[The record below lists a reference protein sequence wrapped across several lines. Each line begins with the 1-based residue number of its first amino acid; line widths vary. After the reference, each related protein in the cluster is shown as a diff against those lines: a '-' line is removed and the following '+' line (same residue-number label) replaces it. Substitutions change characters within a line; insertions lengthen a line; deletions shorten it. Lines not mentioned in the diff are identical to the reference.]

1 MAKYKVLQKFQD
13 IKTNEVYE
21 VGSEITMNVSRAE
34 EVEKNLEKYDGSF
47 LERTDNKPAADPIEN
62 EDETTEESQ
71 EE

>member
-1 MAKYKVLQKFQD
+1 MAKYKVLQKFRD
-13 IKTNEVYE
+13 IKTDEVYE

-47 LERTDNKPAADPIEN
+47 LERTDNKPATDQVEI
-62 EDETTEESQ
+62 EDETNESQ

>member
-21 VGSEITMNVSRAE
+21 AGSEITMNVSRAE
-34 EVEKNLEKYDGSF
+34 EVEKNLEKYEGSF
-47 LERTDNKPAADPIEN
+47 LERTDNKPATNQVEI
-62 EDETTEESQ
+62 EDETNESQ